1 MEYVLRLVG
10 YIIIIAFNGLMYF
23 FLHSHFYFTVL
34 CLLVIAPF
42 CSAALNLWLKQRIE
56 VSILA
61 ASSGDDYVRVGQE
74 AFFYVEVRNSTFAPS
89 LDAKLRLRIS
99 NDFLGT
105 ETVETMAVPVR
116 VKGVYRVE
124 LPLRA
129 TLPGIVS
136 VSAVSVKIKD
146 LVGFVPLTKQL
157 EKKAS
162 VTVLPQ
168 DGFKLNYDRNVIESG
183 MLESEESTKRGNDF
197 SDVQEIR
204 EYIPGD
210 KLMSI
215 HWKLSA
221 KRDILMVKDRVSMS
235 DRQIVIL
242 PELIQDTTGLDMILT
257 AAYTAV
263 KTLCE
268 EHTTVRFFY
277 WSMGRFDYEDVRID
291 YVEELKSAFAKMYY
305 EKLYANPEE
314 AASHMREV
322 HPEIKAYMHISYDG
336 SDAVITLKDNG

>member
-1 MEYVLRLVG
+1 MEYILRLIG
-10 YIIIIAFNGLMYF
+10 YIIIVLFNGLMYF

-34 CLLVIAPF
+34 CLLILAPF
-42 CSAALNLWLKQRIE
+42 CSVALNLWLRKRIE

-61 ASSGDDYVRVGQE
+61 ASAGDDYVRTGQE
-74 AFFYVEVRNSTFAPS
+74 AFFYIEVKNDTFATS
-89 LDAKLRLRIS
+89 LDAKIRLKIS

-105 ETVETMAVPVR
+105 ETTETIAVPVR
-116 VKGVYRVE
+116 LKGVYRVE

-129 TLPGIVS
+129 ELPGIIS
-136 VSAVSVKIKD
+136 VSATSVKIKD
-146 LVGFVPLTKQL
+146 LVGFVPLTKEL
-157 EKKAS
+157 DTRAS

-168 DGFKLNYDRNVIESG
+168 DGFRLNYDRNVVEAG

-235 DRQIVIL
+235 DKQLVIL
-242 PELIQDTTGLDMILT
+242 PELIRNTAGINMVLT

-263 KTLCE
+263 KTMCE

-277 WSMGRFDYEDVRID
+277 WSMGRFEYEDVRID
-291 YVEELKSAFAKMYY
+291 YVEELQSAFAKMYY
-305 EKLYANPEE
+305 EKLYDNPEE

-322 HPEIKAYMHISYDG
+322 HPEIKSYMHITYDG
-336 SDAVITLKDNG
+336 SDAVITLRDNG

>member
-1 MEYVLRLVG
+1 MEYIFRLIG
-10 YIIIIAFNGLMYF
+10 YIIMILFNGLMYF

-34 CLLVIAPF
+34 CLLVLAPF
-42 CSAALNLWLKQRIE
+42 CSVALNLWLRRDIE
-56 VSILA
+56 VSINA
-61 ASSGDDYVRVGQE
+61 ASAGDDYVRTGQE
-74 AFFYVEVRNSTFAPS
+74 AFFYIEVKNKTLAPC
-89 LDAKLRLRIS
+89 LDAKIRLKIG
-99 NDFLGT
+99 NEFLGT
-105 ETVETMAVPVR
+105 ETCETVAVPVR
-116 VKGVYRVE
+116 IMGTYKLE

-129 TLPGIVS
+129 ELPGIITVS
-136 VSAVSVKIKD
+136 VESVKLKD
-146 LVGFVPLTKQL
+146 LVGFVPLNKKL
-157 EKKAS
+157 AAKAS
-162 VTVLPQ
+162 VTVLPE
-168 DGFKLNYDRNVIESG
+168 DGLRLNYDKSVIEAG

-235 DRQIVIL
+235 DKQLVIL
-242 PELIQDTTGLDMILT
+242 PELIKDIDVLNQVLT
-257 AAYTAV
+257 AAYTAI

-277 WSMGRFDYEDVRID
+277 WSMGRFDYEDIRID
-291 YVEELKSAFAKMYY
+291 YVDELKRAFAKMYY

-314 AASHMREV
+314 GASHMREV
-322 HPEIKAYMHISYDG
+322 HPEIKSYMHITSNG
-336 SDAVITLKDNG
+336 SEAVITLRDNG